1 VSPSCLPTHDQLKA
15 LARRLWGGE
24 RRPPDDPG
32 EAEERDG
39 DGPRLLIPLPEEG
52 GQAVA
57 KRKRARGGVAG
68 TAASFVSG
76 IAASTGREQDGIAG
90 LVAIGAWAPAPS

>member
-1 VSPSCLPTHDQLKA
+1 M
-15 LARRLWGGE
+15 GGE

-32 EAEERDG
+32 EAEEHDH
-39 DGPRLLIPLPEEG
+39 DGPRLPEEG

-57 KRKRARGGVAG
+57 KKARGGVVG

-76 IAASTGREQDGIAG
+76 IAAFTRREQDGNAG
-90 LVAIGAWAPAPS
+90 LAARGAWVPAPSSLAAAGAIFLTTTTNHTNIHLWPL